1 VIDKRRNRRVREED
15 RVVIEVFRP
24 GGRKFNF
31 PINAFTKDISLE
43 GARIWTDKAF
53 SLNQKLR
60 MVLYLSRSKQIVRI
74 CGVVIWTRNC
84 DEGLYEIGVQ
94 FQHEI
99 PNVLIALIKHLYGIG
114 RGIPTSVNTVG
125 TV

>member
-1 VIDKRRNRRVREED
+1 MMDKRRNKRVREED
-15 RVVIEVFRP
+15 RVVIEAFRP
-24 GGRKFNF
+24 GGSKVDF

-43 GARIWTDKAF
+43 GARIWTDRAF
-53 SLNQKLR
+53 PLDSKLKL
-60 MVLYLSRSKQIVRI
+60 VLYLSRSKQIVRI
-74 CGVVIWTRNC
+74 CGIVMWAKNC

-99 PNVLIALIKHLYGIG
+99 PNVLMALIQHLYGRG
-114 RGIPTSVNTVG
+114 RGIPTSVDTVG